1 MPIHK
6 PAEKSDPSK
15 KKNHQTSTVPEVKRK
30 HSDSKGMKPEESPWE
45 GSPTIWWQ
53 GEEEVVKDFL
63 TGGMRVIKP
72 FKEDFLYKLRQ
83 ASLKAR
89 EDQTT
94 RQSKFPSNQAKLA
107 ALRAPRELYFSE
119 LIVARGSLIE
129 RAERKQKELKAD
141 FSLPYDDAKEILIAS
156 GADVNSAHVGNTVDA
171 LVSTFLIQV
180 PRVLLAAG
188 VGKLADLPELI
199 EVRGIMKETSQ
210 IAKAVTGAL
219 ITPLQSTFHF
229 GARSVPVQGEFEEV
243 SPETKAGLK
252 VFIDNITSI
261 QKERGVKGD
270 SIEPDA
276 KALEELKQD
285 VISQYRELLEKE
297 KVFNAINHA
306 DKIKSLETAVGVGN
320 AVFELISRTLGHWA
334 LIGLGVPALV
344 SMITLVTRPLL
355 ASILTVIKNRFETIA
370 IAENVLKKFQALEQK
385 YNANVPDNELS
396 ELAEHI
402 QDHFQSMGQ
411 ANYERLKEQVL
422 RPKSDK
428 LTYKLKEAEA
438 ELLFLKQ
445 KLNART
451 HEQFDKLEQLEILAC
466 EQNRYIE
473 KQEEYA
479 LAFDLFTVN
488 ILTQGLTDHSLG
500 TVAAKRMLERNLP
513 AIIAIMAS
521 GKRDQLSELAEAY
534 KERLGAPFWKTLH
547 LMAEKKLNAITQLR
561 KAHNRGGSPL
571 INVENLEDKHFR
583 KAFEAVKRLDDI
595 ENIKNNIAA
604 TDTDIRFTVYPKA
617 LTERLENASGTA
629 KKAELKLAALL
640 KEKTQYDKDFAAYV
654 SNNISGISKKGF
666 VWKAITS
673 RASGAQTIWNALNG
687 PKVIYNKVVGN
698 YEYGKPVGWKKQIS
712 RLLAPANLVP
722 FSYTIGVGLQRTKV
736 ASTST
741 SEVMRLYPEIEN
753 LLALSP
759 EALPIISTYTRKLK
773 PGPGLNQVLGDP
785 SSTFASRPAN
795 TSGGRE
801 PSTQTK
807 PDFASI
813 TNDNKRYKRLV
824 SNVPVVPENPNSTC
838 RIIEPSEL
846 RPLEK
851 GTEQLEQFKK
861 NQGWA
866 DYEVRYVHPADS
878 SGNRRIVL
886 RHPVSG
892 GLMHHDI
899 SSADQAQ
906 MPALG
911 AVGDYYAQE
920 TALQVA
926 DPDFQGIARSS
937 LGLPE
942 NAEFKGV
949 TRLAHDLSIRYYDPA
964 SGSEK
969 SLRMSLETFGY
980 RTARAMGKAGDRI
993 DKFMSFLS
1001 LVTDGYPQDVES
1013 GIGYALN
1020 LAETVEAAV
1029 NAVRVFSG
1037 WLEKLPFSRT
1047 VGTLIKL
1054 AAYDVLKTM
1063 NKAAPVLA
1071 IVGVGLGIK
1080 SIVDLSRE
1088 YPNATAPRQKAIA
1101 AELFFAVTGTVG
1113 GVAVLGTGLTGLS
1126 AAGPAGLALAII
1138 GALGVGIT
1146 LAVNH
1151 TAQTEDRMI
1160 DTAKAGV
1167 HFLKN
1172 LQSPMT
1178 VKTEGGHT
1186 TITLHRPGSVKVADG
1201 RAIFTPDHGGV
1212 QIQRVTLKPKFISGP
1227 QMPTH
1232 ELVYGDY
1239 ESIETFMEVNEVSA
1253 EIPETGSLAIVET
1266 SAQIKI
1272 KPVYSLQGFAS
1283 KNYPE
1288 IAEFESLLETIGRG
1302 GQRRKIFTTDFN
1314 TPGPT
1319 WPIYIS
1325 GLETER
1331 GLSAPTRISSN
1342 RPYTVYTAD
1351 NENDLASIAIHGG
1364 SQGMTTGIPLKS
1376 TIKVSSAGGQVDVV
1390 FPEATKDK
1398 QVLSAGTP
1406 EFTILPAGL
1415 RVSRTMRVR
1424 VKTEQ
1429 QVQDSAR
1436 ALESTSISL
1445 DYSNAIA
1452 RSKTSWVTRGA
1463 LRALLT
1469 RYLQWSLEI
1478 LPSAALVSVL
1488 RAEIDS
1494 IHKETV
1500 DPDLLAEMNAVP
1512 KGQKMASSTKVSRR
1526 LYQLSGGDHNYD
1538 ARIALETVEDLLS
1551 SRLQNIIQ
1559 YGVDRD
1565 GVDETTTSE
1574 IKFNAEEDFTF
1585 SVNELLPDSVN
1596 TYAFEVKKDGSVT
1609 QSEPQMSA
1617 RPIQEDPAPPLPQGF
1632 DSTLYDAGQN
1642 LGTLDTPEYVYRR
1655 HDGTFHKVSVDGAP
1669 TMEPVGTDLVESKR
1683 STRGLL
1689 RDLTAILRWSKAQ
1702 KGDIR
1707 YFQRAHFDGPAITV
1721 EPGGYLA
1728 THYTN
1733 SLRPGKNGSKTIFLH
1748 QIPTALTGFSV
1759 PDLPTQGK
1767 EQIYL
1772 TVNKHQANIRA
1783 LEAKINRLTQHRNGT
1798 PTVSDGRLTF
1808 GFDRGGAERVD
1819 QLVLEQDGPLYA
1831 SDNVLFQEFWGGR
1844 RVLIDFSETDMSRE
1858 YNEVIQIQSGGE
1870 RYFYRPKTGVLSGPL
1885 AAEGQAV
1892 VYLGLGADG
1901 QDVYGLEDTTG
1912 DLAQFTFDA
1921 KGQLTRQH
1929 RFSRKQLLE
1938 HGILDPVAGP
1948 HWITGRDGAK
1958 LRAVATPL
1966 GGDVYLLEDAHGV
1979 MHTRIKGA
1987 LSWTLGLPNT
1997 VSGLEAVCYGF
2008 DVEEQAGVSLL
2019 RAHSGKAAQFVGIK
2033 TDQVSPV
2040 RVEGGGN
2047 VLLEHDFNR
2056 TLTFALSAHNPNV
2069 LELDWSQW
2077 TPVLEA
2083 PTLTGPSQSLTLI
2096 NGHGG
2101 RVVIE
2106 FVQGAT
2112 LSVRDIREEDFSLE
2126 TRTFTTAQALA
2137 ERLAKP
2143 TLDVALGTSNLGE
2156 LFWDP
2161 LSKTL
2166 MAQKDGVTS
2175 ARGTLSAPI
2184 RFLDAAG
2191 THVGIYAYALGNAV
2205 ELPTLGVKTYEVG
2218 LGKGNTLTLDQSFVE
2233 NARPPSSVETF
2244 VYPNLET
2251 LATGEHALIKLDRS
2265 QWPNLGDEIDQT
2277 DGSVTVTSKV
2287 VPPVVLRFIPP
2298 KGKRIQL
2305 SLLEG
2310 SSDTWKATV
2319 VDQPAPQN
2327 YAPSQTTWD
2336 NPQKNRVRR
2345 DVPVCTSMPVSLLR
2359 RLLGKRDK
2367 VGEGGNL
2374 ASRVESVMQSNLRN
2388 AQGLETGGRLA
2399 GTSEPANPSLHS
2411 SSSGEVTSS
2420 QARNSKNSGGQGL
2433 VGRWLTKMR
2442 RGESS
2447 LPAPSS
2453 VSPLNVLALDR
2464 KIDSAS
2470 KTDPAGYS
2478 FICYRAAFND
2488 AKQAGVIDALQ
2499 HEWLTNSVAKRGSN
2513 GEIIDSPHY
2522 REVFGLQNKMPMTK
2536 FEDANINESG
2546 FMHLGKRQPN
2556 GSVVYE
2562 HAVYVHV
2569 VGVDIYLY
2577 QVNGSSFIVALN
2589 GADGP
2594 NKHNNI
2600 GKNVS
2605 KSHYKHSMD
2614 AGRIAS
2620 FNDFFESKAGGSS
2633 PQPVFAFT
2641 PASDVR
2647 SEFARKTA
2655 LANGGAV
2662 NSLLHPNYTGYR
2674 TKENLIASGSI
2685 GKVYK
2690 NGDRLMKDYTGF
2702 YDANHPGRLQKAEN
2716 NVKGLNRLYGEGA
2729 SSVILRDTDVPFK
2742 KQVSVDMIKVPGQS
2756 LASIL
2761 STKNVAL
2768 AREISALYRNGGLV
2782 ENLVGRLRTN
2792 GIIWNDINLANIMYD
2807 SKTKSFNLIDF
2818 DDAHI
2823 NDLNVSVND
2832 GQAERMSSK
2841 FRVDFADFERQTIA
2855 MDIASVQPP
2864 NNVGSSGKRN
2874 PSVNGGAAP
2883 RYSEKA
2889 PDSPSFESSK
2899 TSGSARN
2906 NNSTLDTGA
2915 RTPLVAESPVRNQP
2929 KPATASN
2936 TSIDSAPQSL
2946 VGSQIQAPQASNQ
2959 YFNLASGFEHEG
2971 ISPFINA
2978 FNKAKA
2984 NISETNTGYDFAI
2997 DILERS
3003 KVISI
3008 EAAKKLQQEAH
3019 RLPDGDSVIRGVLED
3034 NNEHIAD
3041 MNKLTR
3047 IAPGKL
3053 VVFMVGGRMQHAV
3066 VSLGG
3071 GVFVGNKNNAL
3082 NSDMSNTPSVIF
3094 AEELMREQNGIL
3106 TAQKIEGVV
3115 VYAGNAKG
3123 TVPNESASSLF
3134 EVRPRDQR
3142 EQKEFSRDQMIL
3154 GKDAEINVIAGQ
3166 TSGAVT
3172 VIMHGSTFRDNSI
3185 LGITDVA
3192 RFIQRRIEIELLKL
3206 PPLPSGKKQTLATIT
3221 RINLASCFGAYG
3233 GQYSVAQIMA
3243 NITGKP
3249 VRSSLGLLNVS
3260 KVYSDDWGKVFV
3272 KQSDFHVGYSYD
3284 QHLKKQIRFNKKY
3297 IIPMIRLKLP
3307 YRGLLSRVR
3316 RGVSPEGNDIVR
3328 LDPSSECG
3336 VVSDIVKFMSGE
3348 TNLLE
3353 FSHKYFFDK
3362 SLLQHFPIINHSD
3375 AAGMSDDDLLE
3386 YFYALVVKV
3395 GGRLESALIDYANSL
3410 DSGNDQPSSG
3420 TSESRDQHVLTL
3432 NSDRVGSIQTIRF
3445 KNNNG
3450 PERIDTPGRNWDI
3463 HASFGNLRGANAKD
3477 VILAM
3482 TEGGSF
3488 SLKWPSNLKP
3498 EFAKADFLPGT
3509 TMIAVSCESSPVR
3522 LIFDIPGSGQST
3534 LRMPDG
3540 QKLSFTDKD
3549 SALWKLKT
3557 FTLLAPTTST
3567 GRDRYSAATHSRV

>member
-1 MPIHK
+1 MPTYVPAKKSERSKERNHQN
-6 PAEKSDPSK
+6 PTVPDVQREDRYSEGLETEVWGWGGGREAEK
-15 KKNHQTSTVPEVKRK
+15 QQVK
-30 HSDSKGMKPEESPWE
+30 EFV
-45 GSPTIWWQ
+45 Q
-53 GEEEVVKDFL
+53 G
-63 TGGMRVIKP
+63 GIRVFKP
-72 FKEDFLYKLRQ
+72 FREGFSLSLMQ
-83 ASLKAR
+83 ASQKAR
-89 EDQTT
+89 KDQVA
-94 RQSKFPSNQAKLA
+94 RQSKLPINQAELS
-107 ALRAPRELYFSE
+107 ALRAPRQLYFPD
-119 LIVARGSLIE
+119 LIVARDKTIKRKESE
-129 RAERKQKELKAD
+129 RKELKSD
-141 FSLPYDDAKEILIAS
+141 FSLSYAAAKELLTA
-156 GADVNSAHVGNTVDA
+156 GGVDVSFAHVGNTVDA

-180 PRVLLAAG
+180 PRILLG
-188 VGKLADLPELI
+188 VGVCQFGDLPMPI
-199 EVRGIMKETSQ
+199 EAKGMVKETSC
-210 IAKAVTGAL
+210 IAKAVMGAL
-219 ITPLQSTFHF
+219 ITPFQSTLHF
-229 GARSVPVQGEFEEV
+229 GARSVPVEGEFEEV
-243 SPETKAGLK
+243 SQETKAGLK
-252 VFIDNITSI
+252 ELIANIATI
-261 QKERGVKGD
+261 QKQNGGKGY

-276 KALEELKQD
+276 KALEVFRQE
-285 VISQYRELLEKE
+285 VISEYKTLLNNEKA
-297 KVFNAINHA
+297 FNAITHA
-306 DKIKSLETAVGVGN
+306 DKIKPLTTAVMVGN
-320 AVFELISRTLGHWA
+320 FVFELISRTLGHWA
-334 LIGLGVPALV
+334 LVGLGVPVLV

-355 ASILTVIKNRFETIA
+355 ASILTVIKNWHETRA
-370 IAENVLKKFQALEQK
+370 IAEKVVKKFESLQLRHHGI
-385 YNANVPDNELS
+385 VPDS
-396 ELAEHI
+396 ELTALGQHI
-402 QDHFQSMGQ
+402 QDHFQSMNQ
-411 ANYERLKEQVL
+411 ANYQRFNEHVLQPELARLSYAL
-422 RPKSDK
+422 R
-428 LTYKLKEAEA
+428 EAEA
-438 ELLFLKQ
+438 ELLFWQLKLGAGTLRQ
-445 KLNART
+445 FKLI
-451 HEQFDKLEQLEILAC
+451 EKLQDLAC
-466 EQNRYIE
+466 QQNRYVE
-473 KQEEYA
+473 KQDKDA
-479 LAFDLFTVN
+479 LAFDLVMVN
-488 ILTQGLTDHSLG
+488 SLTLGLTNHALG
-500 TVAAKRMLERNLP
+500 RADADRLLKINLP
-513 AIIAIMAS
+513 AITAIIAIGGGDNDQVIRQLKAAYETRSGAS
-521 GKRDQLSELAEAY
+521 FMRTLGLVA
-534 KERLGAPFWKTLH
+534 KEKY
-547 LMAEKKLNAITQLR
+547 NAITQLR
-561 KAHNRGGSPL
+561 EVHNRAGSPV
-571 INVENLEDKHFR
+571 ITVESLADKHFR
-583 KAFEAVKRLDDI
+583 KAFEALKLLNDI
-595 ENIKNNIAA
+595 KNIKKEMAA
-604 TDTDIRFTVYPKA
+604 PDTGRSYTK
-617 LTERLENASGTA
+617 ERKLLAEGHKEAFSMA
-629 KKAELKLAALL
+629 EKAEVKWTALQQ
-640 KEKTQYDKDFAAYV
+640 KKVQYEHDVKAYLSYDPV
-654 SNNISGISKKGF
+654 GISKNGS
-666 VWKAITS
+666 VWEAIIQRT
-673 RASGAQTIWNALNG
+673 SGAQGVWDALNV
-687 PKVIYNKVVGN
+687 PKAMFDKVFGK
-698 YEYGKPVGWKKQIS
+698 YEYGKTVEWTKQIS

-722 FSYTIGVGLQRTKV
+722 FSYTIGVGLQHQKAAS
-736 ASTST
+736 ASTS
-741 SEVMRLYPEIEN
+741 EAMRLYQE
-753 LLALSP
+753 LANYAALSAEPVIAEDLDLVDSLLSP
-759 EALPIISTYTRKLK
+759 EARPIISTYTRKLE
-773 PGPGLNQVLGDP
+773 PGPGLSLVLGDP
-785 SSTFASRPAN
+785 SSTF
-795 TSGGRE
+795 TSS
-801 PSTQTK
+801 PSN
-807 PDFASI
+807 I
-813 TNDNKRYKRLV
+813 
-824 SNVPVVPENPNSTC
+824 TC

-846 RPLEK
+846 GPLEK
-851 GTEQLEQFKK
+851 GTKKLEQFKK

-866 DYEVRYVHPADS
+866 DYEVRYVHPADN

-911 AVGDYYAQE
+911 VVGDYYAQK
-920 TALQVA
+920 TALQVD
-926 DPDFQGIARSS
+926 DPDFQNIARSC
-937 LGLPE
+937 LGLPK

-949 TRLAHDLSIRYYDPA
+949 TRLAHDLSIRYYDPV
-964 SGSEK
+964 SRSEK
-969 SLRMSLETFGY
+969 SERMLLDNLGY
-980 RTARAMGKAGDRI
+980 RVASRMAKVGGHI
-993 DKFMSFLS
+993 NKFMSFLS

-1013 GIGYALN
+1013 GIGYALGRVD
-1020 LAETVEAAV
+1020 TVEQAAKV
-1029 NAVRVFSG
+1029 VRVFSV

-1054 AAYDVLKTM
+1054 STYDLLKKM

-1080 SIVDLSRE
+1080 DIVDLSLE

-1113 GVAVLGTGLTGLS
+1113 GIAVMGMGLANVV

-1138 GALGVGIT
+1138 GALGFGISR
-1146 LAVNH
+1146 LVNL
-1151 TAQTEDRMI
+1151 TTQTEGRMI

-1186 TITLHRPGSVKVADG
+1186 TITLHRPGSIKVADG

-1212 QIQRVTLKPKFISGP
+1212 QIQRVTLKPSFISALNGIN
-1227 QMPTH
+1227 MPTH
-1232 ELVYGDY
+1232 ELVYGNY
-1239 ESIETFMEVNEVSA
+1239 ESIETFMKVNEVSVA
-1253 EIPETGSLAIVET
+1253 IPSTGSLTIIET
-1266 SAQIKI
+1266 SAPIKI
-1272 KPVYSLQGFAS
+1272 KPVYSSWVFES
-1283 KNYPE
+1283 TNYPD
-1288 IAEFESLLETIGRG
+1288 IVEFNSLLETISGSG
-1302 GQRRKIFTTDFN
+1302 KLRKIFTTDFR
-1314 TPGPT
+1314 TLTSSRIMTGFQ
-1319 WPIYIS
+1319 
-1325 GLETER
+1325 TER

-2319 VDQPAPQN
+2319 VSAQRGNESDRASVGTSTAAPRMDDIGKQN
-2327 YAPSQTTWD
+2327 TWD
-2336 NPQKNRVRR
+2336 APLANRWRR
-2345 DVPVCTSMPVSLLR
+2345 GVSACVSMPVSLLR
-2359 RLLGKRDK
+2359 RLIGKRDTF
-2367 VGEGGNL
+2367 GEGGNP
-2374 ASRVESVMQSNLRN
+2374 ASRVENVMQSNVRN
-2388 AQGLETGGRLA
+2388 AAAENIIERYINTERLWGSKNGEAGAQFNEGIINFRRTEIPGLNDHMSSLEMKRFFLTEDLTVVQRGALSRRIKEISQTESITQALRQTAVLSNDFDRAGSVFKRLVPQDFYLALVGDGASGRCYPLVRAMAVALA
-2399 GTSEPANPSLHS
+2399 LKGKAGIGQLVDNMFSTSAQPSTDISQKFKRHLVKLHS
-2411 SSSGEVTSS
+2411 
-2420 QARNSKNSGGQGL
+2420 
-2433 VGRWLTKMR
+2433 
-2442 RGESS
+2442 
-2447 LPAPSS
+2447 
-2453 VSPLNVLALDR
+2453 
-2464 KIDSAS
+2464 
-2470 KTDPAGYS
+2470 
-2478 FICYRAAFND
+2478 
-2488 AKQAGVIDALQ
+2488 
-2499 HEWLTNSVAKRGSN
+2499 N
-2513 GEIIDSPHY
+2513 G
-2522 REVFGLQNKMPMTK
+2522 
-2536 FEDANINESG
+2536 DANLAAKD
-2546 FMHLGKRQPN
+2546 LGMFPLA
-2556 GSVVYE
+2556 E
-2562 HAVYVHV
+2562 
-2569 VGVDIYLY
+2569 
-2577 QVNGSSFIVALN
+2577 IVTQLSNKNTTSMYALN
-2589 GADGP
+2589 TA
-2594 NKHNNI
+2594 
-2600 GKNVS
+2600 
-2605 KSHYKHSMD
+2605 KHSMMIGVRVTTD
-2614 AGRIAS
+2614 GRSYYFYDPNVGIFAFNNPENLATALNHNLIKRNLAKYYEAFGSEALPAFKLLEIDVLRMSQVSLDETTVVGDLARPLGTMTGTEINTPTVDEINYNSRSKISSNQLVIGNEAASSQTASTRSNINQSFAGRLL
-2620 FNDFFESKAGGSS
+2620 FKVHRG
-2633 PQPVFAFT
+2633 
-2641 PASDVR
+2641 
-2647 SEFARKTA
+2647 
-2655 LANGGAV
+2655 GGATTLTSQEKPKV
-2662 NSLLHPNYTGYR
+2662 LSPATGGIVSSLVHPNYTGYR
-2674 TKENLIASGSI
+2674 TEENLIASGSI
-2685 GKVYK
+2685 GRVYK

-2716 NVKGLNRLYGEGA
+2716 NVNGLNRLYGEGA
-2729 SSVILRDTDVPFK
+2729 SSVILHETDDPSK

-2761 STKNVAL
+2761 GTKNIAI
-2768 AREISALYRNGGLV
+2768 AREISDMYRNGGLV
-2782 ENLVGRLRTN
+2782 ESLVGRLRTN

-2807 SKTKSFNLIDF
+2807 SQTKSFNLIDF

-2823 NDLNVSVND
+2823 NDLTVPVND

-2841 FRVDFADFERQTIA
+2841 FKADFADFERQTIA
-2855 MDIASVQPP
+2855 MKTASVQPS
-2864 NNVGSSGKRN
+2864 NNFGSSGKLN
-2874 PSVNGGAAP
+2874 PPVTGGAAP
-2883 RYSEKA
+2883 RYSEST
-2889 PDSPSFESSK
+2889 PDSSSFASSK
-2899 TSGSARN
+2899 TSGSAPN
-2906 NNSTLDTGA
+2906 INSTLDSGNWVQNAAEPVFVTPTPANNVRGSLGGSASSEPGRSTTRDGRYSARTAKTGA
-2915 RTPLVAESPVRNQP
+2915 VGRTIGSEH
-2929 KPATASN
+2929 TEN
-2936 TSIDSAPQSL
+2936 TSSEVMGMTNQAQDFVLKNVVEVITIPDGLTQFISVGGTSKTLATYINFSGSGRAVIDSGLTGDLILNLTRTKGQVVEISPDMLTGMKMVKSEEFPGYFGMSSTSSGKSLRILMSKSPEKGAIYVKGQAAPFIYNSEAGFKVGLSRGFRPFPLIGKFANLHWINGRLGFPMSGRGMAVDSL
-2946 VGSQIQAPQASNQ
+2946 SPSHPVMANSSAIENFRVDRAN
-2959 YFNLASGFEHEG
+2959 NLASMARPTN
-2971 ISPFINA
+2971 SDLNA
-2978 FNKAKA
+2978 EKFAENLKSQGVKA
-2984 NISETNTGYDFAI
+2984 
-2997 DILERS
+2997 
-3003 KVISI
+3003 VISLDSRMMDKKQDSAYK
-3008 EAAKKLQQEAH
+3008 AA
-3019 RLPDGDSVIRGVLED
+3019 
-3034 NNEHIAD
+3034 
-3041 MNKLTR
+3041 M
-3047 IAPGKL
+3047 
-3053 VVFMVGGRMQHAV
+3053 HAV
-3066 VSLGG
+3066 RIRYTSEKAYFIEDFFTAGL
-3071 GVFVGNKNNAL
+3071 
-3082 NSDMSNTPSVIF
+3082 STQPSI
-3094 AEELMREQNGIL
+3094 
-3106 TAQKIEGVV
+3106 AQIDKTI
-3115 VYAGNAKG
+3115 
-3123 TVPNESASSLF
+3123 
-3134 EVRPRDQR
+3134 
-3142 EQKEFSRDQMIL
+3142 
-3154 GKDAEINVIAGQ
+3154 
-3166 TSGAVT
+3166 
-3172 VIMHGSTFRDNSI
+3172 
-3185 LGITDVA
+3185 
-3192 RFIQRRIEIELLKL
+3192 RRIEELKAQY
-3206 PPLPSGKKQTLATIT
+3206 PDGIVAVHCGAGDGRSGTVKSAFIMKQFLNGNADNYREDHEMNDVSTTKYDEEDEKRTSSYRL
-3221 RINLASCFGAYG
+3221 
-3233 GQYSVAQIMA
+3233 
-3243 NITGKP
+3243 
-3249 VRSSLGLLNVS
+3249 VR
-3260 KVYSDDWGKVFV
+3260 
-3272 KQSDFHVGYSYD
+3272 
-3284 QHLKKQIRFNKKY
+3284 
-3297 IIPMIRLKLP
+3297 
-3307 YRGLLSRVR
+3307 
-3316 RGVSPEGNDIVR
+3316 
-3328 LDPSSECG
+3328 
-3336 VVSDIVKFMSGE
+3336 
-3348 TNLLE
+3348 
-3353 FSHKYFFDK
+3353 
-3362 SLLQHFPIINHSD
+3362 D
-3375 AAGMSDDDLLE
+3375 A
-3386 YFYALVVKV
+3386 
-3395 GGRLESALIDYANSL
+3395 IDYI
-3410 DSGNDQPSSG
+3410 
-3420 TSESRDQHVLTL
+3420 
-3432 NSDRVGSIQTIRF
+3432 RVSH
-3445 KNNNG
+3445 
-3450 PERIDTPGRNWDI
+3450 PHAVERPD
-3463 HASFGNLRGANAKD
+3463 D
-3477 VILAM
+3477 VILLNKYA
-3482 TEGGSF
+3482 
-3488 SLKWPSNLKP
+3488 
-3498 EFAKADFLPGT
+3498 EF
-3509 TMIAVSCESSPVR
+3509 
-3522 LIFDIPGSGQST
+3522 
-3534 LRMPDG
+3534 
-3540 QKLSFTDKD
+3540 
-3549 SALWKLKT
+3549 
-3557 FTLLAPTTST
+3557 LLA
-3567 GRDRYSAATHSRV
+3567 RLNN